1 MPNTASTAAPLRG
14 TMGLECGTEVMTL
27 NGIRPI
33 EALRAGDRIITRAGA
48 CSLRSLRRT
57 AGDGY
62 ALQFDTPQ
70 VVLLGEGQVHSD
82 TCEPFRA

>member
-1 MPNTASTAAPLRG
+1 
-14 TMGLECGTEVMTL
+14 
-27 NGIRPI
+27 
-33 EALRAGDRIITRAGA
+33 LRAGDRIITRAGA